1 MPLRLR
7 LAGLT
12 TLLIAGTMALVLS
25 VVYARQRVSLLEQ
38 IQRERT
44 AALEKLARI
53 SEATL
58 DAKEER
64 ILLSYL
70 GAWMKSD
77 QVLGMALWDLKGRVQ
92 IHSRFLQG
100 DYSAAADAIA
110 DAFVKEANKASRITW
125 RTEAVDGRR
134 RLRGAVPV
142 VSGGKRFGTAVV
154 DYDADALDR
163 ELEAALRDVLGELGL
178 IGGGVLV
185 VAVLAAWIFASNL
198 TRPIEDLSRAARE
211 IGGGNFDTA
220 VEVRRRDELGQLG
233 KELNRMAARLR
244 ELEQMRDRFLQAV
257 SHNMRSPLAAVTS
270 AAYHARQLEGE
281 LPENVE
287 DDLRVIEAGIRELTR
302 FVNNLLDLERL
313 RAGRMEFNFRE
324 ANVVDLLDESRR
336 LLERVAEEKGLQLV
350 FENVGGRLLAVCDGN
365 AIGEVVANLVFNA
378 LKFTPSGGTVALQ
391 ARADGEAVRVTVR
404 DNGPGIPAEELPK
417 LFGRFQQFGGSQSR
431 KGGSGLG
438 LSLCK
443 EFVEAHGG
451 AIWAESAPGQ
461 GSAFHFTLPVAGP
474 PPADHAG
481 LGSSPGTAARRTA
494 VG

>member
-25 VVYARQRVSLLEQ
+25 VVYARQRVALLEQ

-100 DYSAAADAIA
+100 DYSAAADATA
-110 DAFVKEANKASRITW
+110 DAFIKEANESARISW
-125 RTEAVDGRR
+125 RADELDGRR

-142 VSGGKRFGTAVV
+142 TSGGKRFGSAVV
-154 DYDADALDR
+154 DYDAESLDR
-163 ELEAALRDVLGELGL
+163 ELEAALRELISEL
-178 IGGGVLV
+178 VVIGGGVLV
-185 VAVLAAWIFASNL
+185 VAVLAAWLFAWNL

-211 IGGGNFDTA
+211 IGGGKFDTS

-233 KELNRMAARLR
+233 KELNRMAAQLR

-270 AAYHARQLEGE
+270 AAYHARQLEANIPAG
-281 LPENVE
+281 VE
-287 DDLRVIEAGIRELTR
+287 EDLRVIEAGIRELTR

-313 RAGRMEFNFRE
+313 RAGRMQFNFRE
-324 ANVVDLLDESRR
+324 TNVVDLLDESRR
-336 LLERVAEEKGLQLV
+336 LLERVAEEKGLRLTFDQ
-350 FENVGGRLLAVCDGN
+350 GGERLSAVCDGN

-378 LKFTPSGGTVALQ
+378 LKFTPAGGAVALQ
-391 ARADGEAVRVTVR
+391 ARADGDAIRVTVR
-404 DNGPGIPAEELPK
+404 DNGTGIPADQLPNIV
-417 LFGRFQQFGGSQSR
+417 GRFRQFGDGQSR

-451 AIWAESAPGQ
+451 TIWAESTSGQ

-474 PPADHAG
+474 AKTDTNNATVPTAD
-481 LGSSPGTAARRTA
+481 RRTA
-494 VG
+494 KA

>member
-1 MPLRLR
+1 MTLKVR

-12 TLLIAGTMALVLS
+12 TLLIASTMALVLS
-25 VVYARQRVSLLEQ
+25 VVFVRQRTSLLEQ

-53 SEATL
+53 SQATL

-77 QVLGMALWDLKGRVQ
+77 QVLDMALWDLKGRVQ

-100 DYSAAADAIA
+100 DYSSAGDAVADGFIQ
-110 DAFVKEANKASRITW
+110 EANRSTHIVW
-125 RTEAVDGRR
+125 RTTESGGRR
-134 RLRGAVPV
+134 RLQGAVPV
-142 VSGGKRFGTAVV
+142 LSGGTRFGSAVV

-163 ELEAALRDVLGELGL
+163 ELEAALREVIGGL
-178 IGGGVLV
+178 VVIGGGVLA
-185 VAVLAAWIFASNL
+185 VALLAAWIFAGNL

-211 IGGGNFDTA
+211 IGGGKFDTT

-233 KELNRMAARLR
+233 KELNRMAAQLR
-244 ELEQMRDRFLQAV
+244 ELEEMRDRFLQAV

-270 AAYHARQLEGE
+270 AAYHARQLDAQ
-281 LPENVE
+281 LPPSVE
-287 DDLRVIEAGIRELTR
+287 EDLRVIEAGIRELTR
-302 FVNNLLDLERL
+302 FVSNLLDLERL
-313 RAGRMEFNFRE
+313 RAGRMQFNFRE

-336 LLERVAEEKGLQLV
+336 LLERVAQEKGLRLV
-350 FENVGGRLLAVCDGN
+350 FEQGGDRLLAVCDAN
-365 AIGEVVANLVFNA
+365 AIGEVVANLVFNS
-378 LKFTPSGGTVALQ
+378 LKFTPSGGTVALG
-391 ARADGEAVRVTVR
+391 ARADGAHVRVSVR
-404 DNGPGIPAEELPK
+404 DTGPGIPEDQLPN
-417 LFGRFQQFGGSQSR
+417 LFGRFRQFGGSQSR

-451 AIWAESAPGQ
+451 NIWAESAPGQ
-461 GSAFHFTLPVAGP
+461 GTAFHFTLPVAGP
-474 PPADHAG
+474 GPAKENATV
-481 LGSSPGTAARRTA
+481 STADRRTA
-494 VG
+494 KA